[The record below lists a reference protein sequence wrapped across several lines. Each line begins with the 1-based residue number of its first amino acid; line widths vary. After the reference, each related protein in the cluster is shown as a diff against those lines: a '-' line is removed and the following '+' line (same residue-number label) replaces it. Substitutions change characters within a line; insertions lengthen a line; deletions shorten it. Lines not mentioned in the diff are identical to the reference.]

1 MTGACWVRPGGLDP
15 ASSSGTH
22 KQRARLACES
32 QGESGDSFAQKPRGL
47 GFAQDTKKMGHPQGA
62 GGMIAARTAH
72 GTEAAVVRIEAGE
85 RKITG

>member
-1 MTGACWVRPGGLDP
+1 MLLCKKTGPSTVLR
-15 ASSSGTH
+15 T
-22 KQRARLACES
+22 
-32 QGESGDSFAQKPRGL
+32 QKPRGL